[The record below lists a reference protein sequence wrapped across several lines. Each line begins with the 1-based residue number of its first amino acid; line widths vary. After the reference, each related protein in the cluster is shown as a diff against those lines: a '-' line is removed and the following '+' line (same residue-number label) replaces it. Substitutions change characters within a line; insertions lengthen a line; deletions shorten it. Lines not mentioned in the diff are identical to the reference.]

1 MNSKIE
7 LIKEILQI
15 IDTLTPMEVKTI
27 PENVVLK
34 LYQLK
39 KRVKELD
46 PSWEFNDPYN
56 HYIFRILILL
66 DALEVDETFSLEKH
80 GKICQMMHREVR
92 DIRRINSSWRMNTSL
107 VVEFIN
113 STPLKEE
120 EREREKDK
128 LPENLVDKEDLSP
141 FKSFKKKKKLRVY
154 KSIK

>member
-1 MNSKIE
+1 MNPKIE
-7 LIKEILQI
+7 LVKEILQI
-15 IDTLTPMEVKTI
+15 IDTLTTMEIKTI
-27 PENVVLK
+27 PESIVLR

-92 DIRRINSSWRMNTSL
+92 DIRRINSLWRMNTSL

-128 LPENLVDKEDLSP
+128 LPENLIDKKDLSP
-141 FKSFKKKKKLRVY
+141 
-154 KSIK
+154 

>member
-1 MNSKIE
+1 M
-7 LIKEILQI
+7 EI
-15 IDTLTPMEVKTI
+15 KTI
-27 PENVVLK
+27 PESVVLR

-120 EREREKDK
+120 EREKEKDK

-141 FKSFKKKKKLRVY
+141 CKSTKTLN
-154 KSIK
+154 SS

>member
-1 MNSKIE
+1 MNPKIE
-7 LIKEILQI
+7 LVKEILQI
-15 IDTLTPMEVKTI
+15 IDTLTPMEIKII
-27 PENVVLK
+27 PESVVLK

-120 EREREKDK
+120 DREREKDK

-141 FKSFKKKKKLRVY
+141 
-154 KSIK
+154 

>member
-1 MNSKIE
+1 MNPKIE
-7 LIKEILQI
+7 LVKEILQI
-15 IDTLTPMEVKTI
+15 IDTLTPMEIKII
-27 PENVVLK
+27 PESVVLK

-92 DIRRINSSWRMNTSL
+92 DIRRINSLWRMNTSL
-107 VVEFIN
+107 VAEFIN
-113 STPLKEE
+113 STPLKKEG
-120 EREREKDK
+120 REREKDK
-128 LPENLVDKEDLSP
+128 LPENLADKEGSSP
-141 FKSFKKKKKLRVY
+141 FKKN
-154 KSIK
+154 

>member
-1 MNSKIE
+1 MNLKIE
-7 LIKEILQI
+7 LVKEILQI
-15 IDTLTPMEVKTI
+15 IDTLTPMEIKTI
-27 PENVVLK
+27 PESVVLK

-92 DIRRINSSWRMNTSL
+92 DIRRINSLWRMDTSL
-107 VVEFIN
+107 VVEFIS

-120 EREREKDK
+120 EREKEKDE
-128 LPENLVDKEDLSP
+128 LPENLIDKKDLSP
-141 FKSFKKKKKLRVY
+141 
-154 KSIK
+154 

>member
-1 MNSKIE
+1 MSSKIE
-7 LIKEILQI
+7 LVKEILRI
-15 IDTLTPMEVKTI
+15 IDTLTPMEIKTI
-27 PENVVLK
+27 PESVVLK

-92 DIRRINSSWRMNTSL
+92 DIRRINSLWRMNTSL

-113 STPLKEE
+113 STPLKKED
-120 EREREKDK
+120 REREKDK
-128 LPENLVDKEDLSP
+128 LSENLVDKEGSSP
-141 FKSFKKKKKLRVY
+141 FKKY
-154 KSIK
+154 

>member
-1 MNSKIE
+1 MNPKIE
-7 LIKEILQI
+7 LVKEILQI
-15 IDTLTPMEVKTI
+15 IDTLTPMEIKTI
-27 PENVVLK
+27 PESVVLR

-92 DIRRINSSWRMNTSL
+92 DIRRINSLWRMDTSL
-107 VVEFIN
+107 VVEFI
-113 STPLKEE
+113 SPTPLKEE
-120 EREREKDK
+120 DRERAVSYTHLT
-128 LPENLVDKEDLSP
+128 LPTNREV
-141 FKSFKKKKKLRVY
+141 
-154 KSIK
+154 

>member
-1 MNSKIE
+1 MNPKIE
-7 LIKEILQI
+7 LVKEILQI
-15 IDTLTPMEVKTI
+15 IDTLRPMEIKII
-27 PENVVLK
+27 PESVVLK

-92 DIRRINSSWRMNTSL
+92 DIRRINSLWRMNTSL

-120 EREREKDK
+120 REREKDK
-128 LPENLVDKEDLSP
+128 LPENLIDKEGSSP
-141 FKSFKKKKKLRVY
+141 FKKY
-154 KSIK
+154 

>member
-1 MNSKIE
+1 MNSRIE
-7 LIKEILQI
+7 LVKEILQI
-15 IDTLTPMEVKTI
+15 VDTLTPMEIKTI
-27 PENVVLK
+27 PESVVFK

-92 DIRRINSSWRMNTSL
+92 DIRRTNPLWRMDTSL

-120 EREREKDK
+120 DREREKDK
-128 LPENLVDKEDLSP
+128 LPEDLVDKKGSSP
-141 FKSFKKKKKLRVY
+141 FKKY
-154 KSIK
+154 

>member
-1 MNSKIE
+1 MNPKTE
-7 LIKEILQI
+7 LVKEILQI
-15 IDTLTPMEVKTI
+15 IDTLTPMEIKII
-27 PENVVLK
+27 PESVVLK

-92 DIRRINSSWRMNTSL
+92 DIRRINSLWRMNTSL

-128 LPENLVDKEDLSP
+128 LSENLVDKEGSSP
-141 FKSFKKKKKLRVY
+141 FKKH
-154 KSIK
+154 

>member
-1 MNSKIE
+1 MNPKIE
-7 LIKEILQI
+7 LVKEILQV
-15 IDTLTPMEVKTI
+15 IDTLTPMEIKTI
-27 PENVVLK
+27 PERAVFK

-92 DIRRINSSWRMNTSL
+92 DIRRINSLWRMDTSL

-120 EREREKDK
+120 DREREKRQ
-128 LPENLVDKEDLSP
+128 VAR
-141 FKSFKKKKKLRVY
+141 KSC
-154 KSIK
+154 

>member
-1 MNSKIE
+1 MNPKIE
-7 LIKEILQI
+7 LVKEILQI
-15 IDTLTPMEVKTI
+15 IDTLTPMEIKTI
-27 PENVVLK
+27 PESVVLR

-92 DIRRINSSWRMNTSL
+92 DIRRINSLWRMDTSL
-107 VVEFIN
+107 VVEFIS

-120 EREREKDK
+120 EREKEKDE
-128 LPENLVDKEDLSP
+128 LPENLIDKKRFITL
-141 FKSFKKKKKLRVY
+141 KKY
-154 KSIK
+154 

>member
-1 MNSKIE
+1 MNPKIE
-7 LIKEILQI
+7 LVKEILQI
-15 IDTLTPMEVKTI
+15 IDTLTPMEIKTI
-27 PENVVLK
+27 PESVVLR

-113 STPLKEE
+113 STPLKEK
-120 EREREKDK
+120 EREKEKDE
-128 LPENLVDKEDLSP
+128 LPEDLVDKKGSSP
-141 FKSFKKKKKLRVY
+141 FKKY
-154 KSIK
+154 

>member
-1 MNSKIE
+1 MNPKIE
-7 LIKEILQI
+7 LVKEILQI
-15 IDTLTPMEVKTI
+15 IDTLTPMEIKTI
-27 PENVVLK
+27 PESVVLR

-92 DIRRINSSWRMNTSL
+92 DIRRINSLWRMDTSL
-107 VVEFIN
+107 VVEFIS

-120 EREREKDK
+120 KREKEKDE
-128 LPENLVDKEDLSP
+128 LPENLIDKKDLSP
-141 FKSFKKKKKLRVY
+141 
-154 KSIK
+154 

>member
-1 MNSKIE
+1 MKTLDIKSILVLFFLVISLFFGYKWLYGGNSE
-7 LIKEILQI
+7 SR
-15 IDTLTPMEVKTI
+15 
-27 PENVVLK
+27 
-34 LYQLK
+34 

-66 DALEVDETFSLEKH
+66 DALDVDETFSLEKH

-92 DIRRINSSWRMNTSL
+92 DIRRINSLWRMNTSL

-120 EREREKDK
+120 DREREKDK
-128 LPENLVDKEDLSP
+128 LPENLVDKEGLSP
-141 FKSFKKKKKLRVY
+141 CKSTKTLN
-154 KSIK
+154 SS

>member
-7 LIKEILQI
+7 LVKEILQV
-15 IDTLTPMEVKTI
+15 IDTLTPMEIKTI
-27 PENVVLK
+27 PEGVVFK

-39 KRVKELD
+39 KRIKELD

-92 DIRRINSSWRMNTSL
+92 DIRRINSLWRMNTSL

-120 EREREKDK
+120 EREKEKDK

-141 FKSFKKKKKLRVY
+141 CKSTKTLN
-154 KSIK
+154 SS

>member
-1 MNSKIE
+1 MNQKIE
-7 LIKEILQI
+7 LVKEILQV
-15 IDTLTPMEVKTI
+15 IDTLTPMEIKTI
-27 PENVVLK
+27 PESVVLK

-92 DIRRINSSWRMNTSL
+92 DIRRINSLWRMNTSL

-113 STPLKEE
+113 SSPLKKED
-120 EREREKDK
+120 REREEDK
-128 LPENLVDKEDLSP
+128 LPENLVDKEGSSP
-141 FKSFKKKKKLRVY
+141 FKKY
-154 KSIK
+154 

>member
-1 MNSKIE
+1 MNPKIE
-7 LIKEILQI
+7 LVKEILQI
-15 IDTLTPMEVKTI
+15 IDTLTPMEIKTI
-27 PENVVLK
+27 PESVVLK

-92 DIRRINSSWRMNTSL
+92 DIRRINPSWRMNTSL

-120 EREREKDK
+120 DREREKDK
-128 LPENLVDKEDLSP
+128 LSENLVDKEGSSP
-141 FKSFKKKKKLRVY
+141 FKRY
-154 KSIK
+154 

>member
-1 MNSKIE
+1 MNPKTE
-7 LIKEILQI
+7 LVKEILQI
-15 IDTLTPMEVKTI
+15 IDTLTPMEIKII
-27 PENVVLK
+27 PESVVLK

-66 DALEVDETFSLEKH
+66 DALEVDETFNLEKH

-92 DIRRINSSWRMNTSL
+92 DIRRINSLWRMNTSL

-128 LPENLVDKEDLSP
+128 LPENLVDKEGPSP
-141 FKSFKKKKKLRVY
+141 FKKH
-154 KSIK
+154 

>member
-1 MNSKIE
+1 MNPKIE
-7 LIKEILQI
+7 LVKEILQI
-15 IDTLTPMEVKTI
+15 IDTLTPMEIKII
-27 PENVVLK
+27 PESVVLK

-120 EREREKDK
+120 EREKEKDK

-141 FKSFKKKKKLRVY
+141 CKSTKTLN
-154 KSIK
+154 SS

>member
-1 MNSKIE
+1 MNPKIE
-7 LIKEILQI
+7 LVKEILQV
-15 IDTLTPMEVKTI
+15 IDTLTPMEIKTI
-27 PENVVLK
+27 PESVVLR

-92 DIRRINSSWRMNTSL
+92 DIRRINSSWRMNTNL

-113 STPLKEE
+113 STPLKGEE
-120 EREREKDK
+120 EIERNKDE

-141 FKSFKKKKKLRVY
+141 
-154 KSIK
+154 

>member
-1 MNSKIE
+1 MNPKIE
-7 LIKEILQI
+7 LVKEILQI
-15 IDTLTPMEVKTI
+15 IDTLTPMEIKTI
-27 PENVVLK
+27 PESVVLR

-92 DIRRINSSWRMNTSL
+92 DIRRINSFWRMDTSL
-107 VVEFIN
+107 VVEFIS

-120 EREREKDK
+120 EREKEKDE
-128 LPENLVDKEDLSP
+128 LPENLIDKKDLSP
-141 FKSFKKKKKLRVY
+141 
-154 KSIK
+154 

>member
-7 LIKEILQI
+7 LVKEILQI
-15 IDTLTPMEVKTI
+15 VDTLAPMEIKII
-27 PENVVLK
+27 PESVVFK

-80 GKICQMMHREVR
+80 GKICQMIHREVR
-92 DIRRINSSWRMNTSL
+92 DIRRINSLWRMNTSL

-120 EREREKDK
+120 EKEREKDK
-128 LPENLVDKEDLSP
+128 LPENLVDKEGSSP
-141 FKSFKKKKKLRVY
+141 FKKY
-154 KSIK
+154 

>member
-7 LIKEILQI
+7 LVKEILQI
-15 IDTLTPMEVKTI
+15 VDTLAPMEIKTI
-27 PENVVLK
+27 PESVVFK

-66 DALEVDETFSLEKH
+66 DALEVEETFSLEKH
-80 GKICQMMHREVR
+80 GKICQMIHREVR

-107 VVEFIN
+107 VIEFIK
-113 STPLKEE
+113 STPLKEK
-120 EREREKDK
+120 EREREKDEW
-128 LPENLVDKEDLSP
+128 PENLSDKEDLSL
-141 FKSFKKKKKLRVY
+141 FKNSKT
-154 KSIK
+154 

>member
-1 MNSKIE
+1 MNPKIQ
-7 LIKEILQI
+7 LVKEILQI
-15 IDTLTPMEVKTI
+15 IDTLTPMEIKTI
-27 PENVVLK
+27 PESVVLR

-92 DIRRINSSWRMNTSL
+92 DIRRINSLWRMDTSL
-107 VVEFIN
+107 VVEFIS

-120 EREREKDK
+120 EREKEKDE
-128 LPENLVDKEDLSP
+128 LPENLIDKKDLSP
-141 FKSFKKKKKLRVY
+141 
-154 KSIK
+154 

>member
-1 MNSKIE
+1 MNPKIE
-7 LIKEILQI
+7 LVKEILQI
-15 IDTLTPMEVKTI
+15 IDTLTPMEIKII
-27 PENVVLK
+27 PESVVLK
-34 LYQLK
+34 LNQLK

-120 EREREKDK
+120 EREKEKDK

-141 FKSFKKKKKLRVY
+141 CKSTKTLN
-154 KSIK
+154 SS

>member
-7 LIKEILQI
+7 LVKEILQV
-15 IDTLTPMEVKTI
+15 IDTLTPMEIKTI
-27 PENVVLK
+27 PESVVFK

-66 DALEVDETFSLEKH
+66 DALEVDEIFSLEKH

-92 DIRRINSSWRMNTSL
+92 DIRRINSLWRMNTSL

-128 LPENLVDKEDLSP
+128 LPENPVDKEGLSP
-141 FKSFKKKKKLRVY
+141 FKS
-154 KSIK
+154 IQN

>member
-1 MNSKIE
+1 MNPKIE
-7 LIKEILQI
+7 LVKEILQI
-15 IDTLTPMEVKTI
+15 IDTLTPMEIKTI
-27 PENVVLK
+27 PESVVLR

-92 DIRRINSSWRMNTSL
+92 DIRRINSLWRMDTSL
-107 VVEFIN
+107 VVEFIS

-120 EREREKDK
+120 EREKEKDE
-128 LPENLVDKEDLSP
+128 LPENLIDKKDLSP
-141 FKSFKKKKKLRVY
+141 
-154 KSIK
+154 

>member
-7 LIKEILQI
+7 LVKEILQI
-15 IDTLTPMEVKTI
+15 VDTLAPMEIKII
-27 PENVVLK
+27 PESVVFK

-66 DALEVDETFSLEKH
+66 DALEVDETFSPEKH
-80 GKICQMMHREVR
+80 GKICQMIHREVR
-92 DIRRINSSWRMNTSL
+92 DIRRINSLWRMNTSL

-128 LPENLVDKEDLSP
+128 LSENLVDKEGSSP
-141 FKSFKKKKKLRVY
+141 FKRY
-154 KSIK
+154 